1 MPTAGPSLGRAIKH
15 ARTRR
20 GLTQAQLA
28 RALGIQQNVLAR
40 LEDGGRA
47 DPRLSTI
54 LAITQALGISIDA
67 LVVEAGLSKQPLRPD
82 VARELLATTALA
94 ARRAREQLADLDGT
108 LEQLASA
115 APTASGRRTQ
125 GRRKQS

>member
-1 MPTAGPSLGRAIKH
+1 MATAGPSLGRAIKH
-15 ARTRR
+15 ARTER
-20 GLTQAQLA
+20 GLSQAELA

-54 LAITQALGISIDA
+54 VAVTQALGISIDE
-67 LVVEAGLSKQPLRPD
+67 LVAEAGLTPHPVRPA

-94 ARRAREQLADLDGT
+94 ARTAREQLAELDAT
-108 LEQLASA
+108 LEQLAPA
-115 APTASGRRTQ
+115 APSPRAGRAPS
-125 GRRKQS
+125 RRKQS

>member
-1 MPTAGPSLGRAIKH
+1 MATAGPSLGRAIKD

-28 RALGIQQNVLAR
+28 RALGVQQNVVAR
-40 LEDGGRA
+40 LEDGGRP

-54 LAITQALGISIDA
+54 VAIAQALGISIDA
-67 LVVEAGLSKQPLRPD
+67 LVAEAGLIAQPVRPD
-82 VARELLATTALA
+82 VARERLATTAIA
-94 ARRAREQLADLDGT
+94 ARTAREQLAQLDAT

-115 APTASGRRTQ
+115 GASPRARRSP
-125 GRRKQS
+125 GRRKQT